1 MRNWAAITLV
11 FGGGFIIMVLEIIG
25 ARYLAKDFGGAFYV
39 WISPI
44 GVILIALAAGYFV
57 GGALADRFRRAS
69 FLAALLLP
77 AGLFTYLI
85 PNFAGPLIDAIIM
98 RHPTGQPIPRIWQK
112 LDPAIGSALIFLLPC
127 FVLATLS
134 PYMTR
139 FAATQLAQ
147 VGRVSG
153 LVSAASTVGS
163 IAGVFV
169 SGYILIDTMTLSS
182 IFRAA
187 GVLTLALGLLCF
199 FLDRCRGSGEHA
211 PDGTSKGNA

>member
-1 MRNWAAITLV
+1 MKSTQSFAA
-11 FGGGFIIMVLEIIG
+11 
-25 ARYLAKDFGGAFYV
+25 R
-39 WISPI
+39 S
-44 GVILIALAAGYFV
+44 
-57 GGALADRFRRAS
+57 
-69 FLAALLLP
+69 
-77 AGLFTYLI
+77 
-85 PNFAGPLIDAIIM
+85 
-98 RHPTGQPIPRIWQK
+98 
-112 LDPAIGSALIFLLPC
+112 AIGSALIFLLPC